1 MAQSRFQAAL
11 KRGFQTQHAEM
22 DSARLLG
29 DLAKGQATAA
39 PTVRL
44 LREDILL
51 TSCGYRPN
59 PWPAT
64 PVPDGSG

>member
-1 MAQSRFQAAL
+1 L
-11 KRGFQTQHAEM
+11 KRGFQTRHAEM

-44 LREDILL
+44 LREDILAL
-51 TSCGYRPN
+51 GFVGEVRRKQ
-59 PWPAT
+59 
-64 PVPDGSG
+64 SGVRLRKRRALCLS